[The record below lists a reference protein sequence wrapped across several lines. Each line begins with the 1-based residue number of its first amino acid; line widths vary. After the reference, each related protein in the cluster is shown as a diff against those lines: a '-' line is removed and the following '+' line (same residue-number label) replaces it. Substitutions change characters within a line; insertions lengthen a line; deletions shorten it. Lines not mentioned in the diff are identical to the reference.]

1 MVVVVVIMCASTVR
15 PIRDLERSLSLPSLD
30 RYWGLDYPPLTAYVS
45 YACGALSAALD
56 PASVDPAHP
65 PLDLTYASATRALDD
80 AAPCVVELRPR
91 VGGGFIERIHDL
103 SAILPDPDL
112 ASGDI
117 DAAGA
122 AAALGR
128 PP

>member
-1 MVVVVVIMCASTVR
+1 MNANVADTVI
-15 PIRDLERSLSLPSLD
+15 
-30 RYWGLDYPPLTAYVS
+30 PLTPENS
-45 YACGALSAALD
+45 DGA
-56 PASVDPAHP
+56 
-65 PLDLTYASATRALDD
+65 RALDD

-117 DAAGA
+117 DAAA
-122 AAALGR
+122 AAAAGR